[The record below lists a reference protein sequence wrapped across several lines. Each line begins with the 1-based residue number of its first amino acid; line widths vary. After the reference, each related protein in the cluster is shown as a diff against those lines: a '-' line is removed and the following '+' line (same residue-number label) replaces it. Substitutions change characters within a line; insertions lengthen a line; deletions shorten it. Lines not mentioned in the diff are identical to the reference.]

1 MKIRQ
6 ELVDL
11 LDEQAGKQHSAD
23 GPVLAALAE
32 ILNRHEVMIRKGVA
46 TEIEAFAAER
56 LRHGGSRITI
66 LQGRFEGES
75 NAFTIAA
82 RLARGEHPAGGP
94 PCPSRFARTGWTG
107 WTGTAVVSCDLP
119 SGHPEMHGSKGIR
132 WRGDDPGVTDGP

>member
-1 MKIRQ
+1 MKIPQ

-11 LDEQAGKQHSAD
+11 LDERAGKRHSAD

-32 ILNRHEVMIRKGVA
+32 ILDRYEVMIRKGVA

-66 LQGRFEGES
+66 LQGRFEGED

-94 PCPSRFARTGWTG
+94 PCPSRFARTGMV
-107 WTGTAVVSCDLP
+107 VVSCDLP
-119 SGHPEMHGSKGIR
+119 AGHPEMHGSKGIR